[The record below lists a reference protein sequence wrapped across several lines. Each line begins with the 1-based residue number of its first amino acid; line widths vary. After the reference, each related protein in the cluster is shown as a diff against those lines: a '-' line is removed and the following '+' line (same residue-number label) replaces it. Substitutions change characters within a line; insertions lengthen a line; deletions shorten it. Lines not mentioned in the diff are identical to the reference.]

1 VKGPKK
7 VVRTINPEHIARA
20 SKVED
25 RQIGPYMDQMVSELQ
40 MRVDAWRYKDA
51 PPGDVDT
58 VLDGILALWTEA
70 GVRGFT

>member
-1 VKGPKK
+1 MKNPNK
-7 VVRTINPEHIARA
+7 VVRAINPQYIERS

-25 RQIGPYMDQMVSELQ
+25 RQIGPYLDQMCSELQ
-40 MRVDAWRYKDA
+40 MRVDAWRFKDG

-70 GVRGFT
+70 GLRGFA